1 MRSLRKIGLAGLI
14 AFVAMGAAIRGT
26 VAEEA
31 QENAG
36 AADYSAL
43 VPRLVGDYAVPAAR
57 DLEARLGVMRDRI
70 ADLCREPGAG
80 TAAAAAARAFDAAF
94 AETVAAHGRLFVLR
108 FGALA
113 EDTRL
118 ERLAFVPDRRGVVRR
133 QVMRLLADPDP
144 AATDAESLRDK
155 SVALQGLSALEW
167 IAYDADGS
175 VVLGDDDAGLA
186 FRCAYAGAI
195 AARMVILAD
204 EVAEAYRA
212 PAGQTAML
220 LAPGPG
226 NALTQDPHA
235 AAGFVFHQ
243 IATSISLLSDQVL
256 APVLEEGPP
265 AARAARAPFARSHHA
280 LLHLRASLRG
290 IETAL
295 HTAGFAKMDAD
306 AAWIGDTLAFETN
319 NAVAALQT
327 LPPDLASV
335 LADPEQRASLAY
347 VALILDG
354 LERTV
359 GGELAGHLGFQ
370 GGFNALDGD

>member
-1 MRSLRKIGLAGLI
+1 MRSLRKIGFAGM
-14 AFVAMGAAIRGT
+14 VALVAIGATIRGAAT
-26 VAEEA
+26 DEA
-31 QENAG
+31 REDAR
-36 AADYSAL
+36 AANYSAL
-43 VPRLVGDYAVPAAR
+43 MQRLVADHAVPVAR
-57 DLEARLGVMRDRI
+57 DLEARLVVLRDRI
-70 ADLCREPGAG
+70 DDLCKETGTG
-80 TAAAAAARAFDAAF
+80 TAADAAARAFDAAF

-144 AATDAESLRDK
+144 AATDAASLRDK

-167 IAYDADGS
+167 IAYDADGA
-175 VVLGDDDAGLA
+175 VVLGDNDAGRT

-195 AARMVILAD
+195 AARMVGLAD
-204 EVAEAYRA
+204 AVAEAYRA
-212 PAGQTAML
+212 PSGQTAML
-220 LAPGPG
+220 LTPGHD
-226 NALTQDPHA
+226 NVLAQDPHA
-235 AAGFVFHQ
+235 AAGFVFQQ

-265 AARAARAPFARSHHA
+265 AARAARAPFSRSHHA
-280 LLHLRASLRG
+280 LVHLRAALGG

-295 HTAGFAKMDAD
+295 RVAGFAKMDAD
-306 AAWIGDTLAFETN
+306 AAWIGDTLTFETN
-319 NAVAALQT
+319 NAVAALDA
-327 LPPDLASV
+327 LPSGLAAA
-335 LADPEQRASLAY
+335 LADPDQRAKLAY
-347 VALILDG
+347 VALVLDG